1 MFFFNEEMADIGKSG
16 TYAAD
21 FADAEP
27 TLDLIFRMTL
37 VPAYHTDLDTRY
49 KLLTQRGFDSHG
61 NRLYTLHANHDDCQA
76 DASLQRLSVAYWRG
90 RHSAKKKQEHARKN
104 E

>member
-1 MFFFNEEMADIGKSG
+1 MADIGKSG
-16 TYAAD
+16 TYTAD

-61 NRLYTLHANHDDCQA
+61 NHLYTLHANHDDCQA
-76 DASLQRLSVAYWRG
+76 DASLQSLNVAYWRG
-90 RHSAKKKQEHARKN
+90 KQGNKKKKKQYARKN